1 MVDYTT
7 RVIINLKNIEQSSK
21 KIIGILSTPEDLRNY
36 GKTIGLLTDRIAGM
50 LELLISCGFRITAKK
65 DCIYADSDTLEA
77 VAARRLL
84 AEHGFADRE
93 YQIYLEYR
101 RQWGVM

>member
-1 MVDYTT
+1 MEQ
-7 RVIINLKNIEQSSK
+7 LKKQIV
-21 KIIGILSTPEDLRNY
+21 GTAPTPEDLRSY
-36 GKTIGLLTDRIAGM
+36 GKTIAMATDRIAGM
-50 LELLISCGFRITAKK
+50 IEVLSANGFRVTAKK
-65 DCIYADSDTLEA
+65 DYIYADSETVEA
-77 VAARRLL
+77 AAARRLL

>member
-7 RVIINLKNIEQSSK
+7 RVIISLKDIEQSK
-21 KIIGILSTPEDLRNY
+21 KMIIGNSPTSEDVRNY
-36 GKTIGLLTDRIAGM
+36 GKTISLVTERLAGM
-50 LELLISCGFRITAKK
+50 MEILASHGFQITAKK
-65 DCIYADSDTLEA
+65 DYIYADSDTVEA
-77 VAARRLL
+77 VATRRIL